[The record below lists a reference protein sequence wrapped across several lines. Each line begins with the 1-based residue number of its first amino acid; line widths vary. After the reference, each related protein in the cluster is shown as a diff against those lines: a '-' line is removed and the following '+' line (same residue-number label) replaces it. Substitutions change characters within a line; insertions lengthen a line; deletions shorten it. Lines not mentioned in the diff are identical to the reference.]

1 MLITKS
7 ERGAVKNER
16 GGWVDLRAGDK
27 AVESSVGV
35 GIVRHR
41 LKVGG
46 KVCSLT
52 NNCVAHKV

>member
-1 MLITKS
+1 MITKG
-7 ERGAVKNER
+7 ERGAGVFER

-52 NNCVAHKV
+52 NKCVAHNL